1 MIASEDFKQLSP
13 FQRGYVTYLNGLS
26 EDEPN
31 VPDEVNPYP
40 PGSGYATAW
49 RNGQQKAMIETQDN
63 P

>member
-1 MIASEDFKQLSP
+1 MIAKETFEQLTP
-13 FQRGYVTYLNGLS
+13 FQRGYTTYMFGCR

-31 VPDEVNPYP
+31 VPDEPNPYP
-40 PGSGYATAW
+40 QGSGYATAW